1 MIAMIKND
9 IQEFEIL
16 GTGIFGFRNQ
26 QLLEEVK
33 QLKRDFSPEFKDWY
47 IQMKAK
53 FDNGLPRHGDGNDWW
68 WKPAMRI
75 QIPGIKFPGDEGYN
89 D

>member
-1 MIAMIKND
+1 MIKND

-26 QLLEEVK
+26 QLLEKVK

-53 FDNGLPRHGDGNDWW
+53 FDNGLSRHGDENDWW
-68 WKPAMRI
+68 WKPALRI